1 MPVGSQAL
9 TRVLLAN
16 AANFAAADVA
26 DEFGDQ
32 LALSLGSHT
41 NG

>member
-16 AANFAAADVA
+16 AANFAATDVA
-26 DEFGDQ
+26 DELGDQ
-32 LALSLGSHT
+32 LAFVTGITHQQ
-41 NG
+41 